1 MNYSFDFKIYK
12 MSDDKE
18 FNHLV
23 GLEKKVLK
31 WKRTARPRR
40 WLWNA
45 RVNDQILSSG
55 SEDGFQEPGDQEPER
70 ATVVP
75 PPVQA
80 DDFDLSVLGDVSSMS
95 EDEVRAA
102 ATATCQKWQ
111 KRRYSYIYNC
121 TLRLNG

>member
-70 ATVVP
+70 APVVP

-80 DDFDLSVLGDVSSMS
+80 DDFDISLP
-95 EDEVRAA
+95 
-102 ATATCQKWQ
+102 CQRMKLPQ
-111 KRRYSYIYNC
+111 
-121 TLRLNG
+121 LPLAGNGRSGGIIIDITVHYGYMARKLFK